1 MRLKYVMASIKM
13 YGAVGS
19 FRYRNNR
26 QEYLFFFFLNIK
38 ASQENTSKS
47 QVTYT
52 SQQSHVIVL
61 CFIVNIMFP
70 RLSPAGFSFLQ
81 ARPQLTRSCKTFRS
95 RNFTS
100 REWWQFAP
108 GWCNCK
114 QLRNAHKWTPQTE
127 GLVPDC
133 GYSAYENLRH
143 IFVWLWIVKLYKS
156 LQNSSCALICMWGW
170 EDTYKYKGM
179 VK

>member
-1 MRLKYVMASIKM
+1 MGQLDPFGTEITDKNIY
-13 YGAVGS
+13 
-19 FRYRNNR
+19 
-26 QEYLFFFFLNIK
+26 FFFFNIK

-61 CFIVNIMFP
+61 CSIVNILFP

-114 QLRNAHKWTPQTE
+114 QLRNAHKWTPQIE

-156 LQNSSCALICMWGW
+156 LQNSSCALICMWDW